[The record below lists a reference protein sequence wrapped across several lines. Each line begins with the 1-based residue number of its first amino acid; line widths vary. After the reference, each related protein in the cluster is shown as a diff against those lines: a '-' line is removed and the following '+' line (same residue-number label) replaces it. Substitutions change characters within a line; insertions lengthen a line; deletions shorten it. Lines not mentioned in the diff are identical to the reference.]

1 MSFHMIIDVEVVYL
15 FWWKKVQGI
24 ECFVVQFSSGLA
36 HVTPPML
43 GILHE
48 QKFHKLDFPS
58 SLESHLFRLYIFH
71 FDKIFCTCENA
82 DVNIEEL
89 LDFIFCLA
97 IGALKFRA
105 WLEKNAKEGYVR
117 VYERAL

>member
-1 MSFHMIIDVEVVYL
+1 MQISL
-15 FWWKKVQGI
+15 R
-24 ECFVVQFSSGLA
+24 LA

-43 GILHE
+43 GNLHV

-71 FDKIFCTCENA
+71 FDKIFCTCENE
-82 DVNIEEL
+82 DVNFEEI

-117 VYERAL
+117 VCERAL